1 MSYSAKIAEFI
12 SFCIEMYARHKNI
25 SGREVASLLSR
36 ASGYEYLRNGYEIL
50 HTMGREWLIDDMDEF
65 FAKRGLAI

>member
-25 SGREVASLLSR
+25 SGREVAGLLSR

>member
-36 ASGYEYLRNGYEIL
+36 VSGYEYLRNGYEIL

-65 FAKRGLAI
+65 FAKRGLTI

>member
-25 SGREVASLLSR
+25 SGGVVAELLSK
-36 ASGYEYLRNGYEIL
+36 AGGYEYLRKGYEVL
-50 HTMGREWLIDDMDEF
+50 HTMGREWLIDDMDEL
-65 FAKRGLAI
+65 FAKRGLVI